1 MGPVAAMT
9 QFGDI
14 VIFTH
19 HYPWWCGP
27 TAESYLEEEVRLLSA
42 QARRIWIITTECW
55 NDRPHVQLRH
65 DIPTNVTALYL
76 TMDDWDIC
84 RVRGRR
90 FSQLKLLLS
99 EEMRFET
106 QFITSRARF
115 AAFYRFIQQS
125 DALFQKALDFI
136 VGEDDSFF
144 QRGSEPLL
152 VYSFWFNQPAR
163 SAVLF
168 AEYARAR
175 GRIFTSAI
183 CRAHGYDCYAY
194 RNDLN
199 YLPCQKWLVK
209 KLDYVFPCSEN
220 GRQYISTR
228 NKIDSSTLRTL
239 HLGTVDYGLC
249 PPKEQGSN
257 EFHIVSCSR
266 AVPLKRL
273 DRIATSIAACRS
285 LPRVRWTCIG
295 DGETLESVK
304 QLVSALGISDSVFF
318 AGALSQEEVFSFYRC
333 NHVDLFVNVSEAEG
347 IPISIMEA
355 LSFGIPCVATRVGGN
370 PEIVHH
376 GENGFL
382 IDKDFEDGELS
393 ALIDH
398 VVNSNGL
405 VLGKAARVS
414 WEKEFSIEKNVL
426 KMLGLV
432 SETIQ

>member
-1 MGPVAAMT
+1 MA

-27 TAESYLEEEVRLLSA
+27 TAESYLEEEVRLLSTRA
-42 QARRIWIITTECW
+42 ERIWIITTECW
-55 NDRPHVQLRH
+55 IDRPHVQLRH
-65 DIPTNVTALYL
+65 GIPANVTALYL
-76 TMDDWDIC
+76 TMDDWDVC
-84 RVRGRR
+84 RSKGHR
-90 FSQLKLLLS
+90 FSQLKMLFS
-99 EEMRFET
+99 EEARSES
-106 QFITSRARF
+106 QFITSRAKF

-125 DALFQKALDFI
+125 DSLFKKALDFI
-136 VGEDDSFF
+136 VEEDSSFF
-144 QRGSEPLL
+144 QRGGEPLL

-163 SAVLF
+163 AAVLF
-168 AEYARAR
+168 SEYARAH
-175 GRIFTSAI
+175 GRALSSAI

-209 KLDYVFPCSEN
+209 KLDYVFPCSED

-228 NKIDSSTLRTL
+228 NRIESSNLRTL

-249 PPKEQGSN
+249 PPREHGSS

-273 DRIATSIAACRS
+273 DRIATSIAACKS
-285 LPRVRWTCIG
+285 LSRVRWTCIG

-304 QLVSALGISDSVFF
+304 QLVSDLGISDNVYF
-318 AGALSQEEVFSFYRC
+318 AGALPQEDVFSFYRC
-333 NHVDLFVNVSEAEG
+333 NHVDLFVNISEAEG

-405 VLGKAARVS
+405 MLGKAARVS

-426 KMLGLV
+426 EMLDLV